1 MNLPLHLRELVTHAD
16 LLACEQ
22 VQCAVWGEPVP
33 EASASL
39 LRAAQHAGAL
49 VAGAFLGERLV
60 GMAYGFPSLKGG
72 RVGQHSHLLAVL
84 PEARG
89 RGVGQALK
97 WFQRRWCLERGVNY
111 VTWTFDPLRAKN
123 ANLNLEHL
131 GASARE
137 YLPDFY
143 GPLGGPLNGEGPSD
157 RLLAEWALESPHVTA
172 LARGEARPKMDRP
185 TAVRLENC
193 GGEPLLHPEVMDG
206 RVWLELPP
214 TFAPETSPEHAL
226 RWRLALR
233 EAMAAPLAA
242 GYRATRFVAGGYVL
256 EDETG

>member
-1 MNLPLHLRELVTHAD
+1 M
-16 LLACEQ
+16 
-22 VQCAVWGEPVP
+22 QCAVWGEPVP

-49 VAGAFLGERLV
+49 VAGAFSGKTLV
-60 GMAYGFPSLKGG
+60 GMVYAFPSFVAG

-89 RGVGQALK
+89 RGVGRALK
-97 WFQRRWCLERGVNY
+97 WFQRRWCLARGVTF

-123 ANLNLEHL
+123 ARLNLEHL
-131 GASARE
+131 GASVGK

-143 GPLGGPLNGEGPSD
+143 GPLGGPLNGDGPSD
-157 RLLAEWALESPHVTA
+157 RLLAEWRLESPHVAA
-172 LARGEARPKMDRP
+172 LARGETRPQADKP
-185 TAVRLENC
+185 TAVRLENR
-193 GGEPLLHPEVMDG
+193 GGEPLLHADVMAA
-206 RVWLELPP
+206 RLWLELPA
-214 TFAPETSPEHAL
+214 TFAPEADPEHAL

-242 GYRATRFVAGGYVL
+242 GGRATRFVAGGYVL
-256 EDETG
+256 EKQPEVLKPGP

>member
-1 MNLPLHLRELVTHAD
+1 MHLRELITHAD
-16 LLACEQ
+16 LRACER

-49 VAGAFLGERLV
+49 VAGAFVNETLV
-60 GMAYGFPSLKGG
+60 GMVYAFPSFTAG

-97 WFQRRWCLERGVNY
+97 WFQRRWCLERGVTH

-123 ANLNLEHL
+123 AKLNLEHL
-131 GASARE
+131 GASVGD

-143 GPLGGPLNGEGPSD
+143 GPLGGPLNGDLPSD

-172 LARGEARPKMDRP
+172 LARGEPRPKLDKP
-185 TAVRLENC
+185 TVVLLENRN
-193 GGEPLLHPEVMDG
+193 GEPLFHAEVIENRM
-206 RVWLELPP
+206 WLELPP
-214 TFAPETSPEHAL
+214 TFAPETDPEHAL

-233 EAMAAPLAA
+233 EAMAASLAA

-256 EDETG
+256 EGEAN